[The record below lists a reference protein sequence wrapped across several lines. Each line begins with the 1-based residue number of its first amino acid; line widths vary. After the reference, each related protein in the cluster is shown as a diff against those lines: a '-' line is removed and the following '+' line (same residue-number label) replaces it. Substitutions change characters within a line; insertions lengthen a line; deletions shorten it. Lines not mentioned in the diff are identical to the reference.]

1 MGITPNLGLLLSGH
15 GADTHNDGTSAFD
28 LDTNM
33 QIIDEAVGSGGG
45 TNIVTKTADYT
56 AKAGDVVLCDTSAGG
71 FTVTIPLSASN
82 KSKAITVKK
91 KSADSNVLTIAASG
105 SDSLDT
111 FGATITTNQP
121 GTALDFL
128 GDGTATWELI

>member
-1 MGITPNLGLLLSGH
+1 
-15 GADTHNDGTSAFD
+15 
-28 LDTNM
+28 M